1 MIRLFTFLP
10 ATPQGRRLLLTTSC
24 FVLGGAL
31 TPSAFAQDVGRD
43 SWATD
48 TVVISGQ
55 TDTLAAPSASTATRT
70 DTPIEKVP
78 QSIQVLTRTL
88 IEEQDLQSVSE
99 ALVNISGVTPSTT
112 SEIVLQSPIIRGFN
126 TDYLV
131 DGMPAYGL
139 PTGVVDPGTLV
150 NVERLEV
157 AKGPTSTLYGGGRG
171 SPLSGL
177 INFVS
182 KSPENDQHFDVALR
196 AGSFN
201 TLGAQAD
208 LNLPINDA
216 LGFRVTGAY
225 EQADSFIDVVNSE
238 SYSVYPTASLKIG
251 DATKLTIRGQ
261 YSRIEQKEYA
271 GLPASIALA
280 GSSSV
285 DRYTFAG
292 AEDAPPTT
300 IENAMISGQLTHE
313 LSDTLKAEVTARHY
327 EGSFDELS
335 SFPFPAVPVAG
346 TTYGFFTAYLPTDV
360 DQDFASATL
369 LSKFVTGEIGH
380 NLLVGV
386 DLDDTNYTAGLGFA
400 PLGFIDYANTSTN
413 LPFGGVAPLTD
424 RQTDKMS
431 TMAVFAQ
438 DQMSVGD
445 ALDVTA
451 GLRWTKL
458 DVQSNYTS
466 GGFPLVD
473 TDKTHYRVTPRI
485 GATYRFVPGVSAF
498 AGYSEGFQGV
508 VAGFG
513 ITDPKP
519 ETSQSYETG
528 LKFFSPIP
536 GLTGTVAL
544 YQITRQNVRTADPG
558 NPFASIQSGEQRSR
572 GLEADFVYEP
582 STALSVLATYTYTDA
597 EVTKDNTLP
606 VGDRPARV
614 PEHSGRVAV
623 RYRFERGSL
632 SGVEIGGGLTA
643 VSDRELTLPNV
654 TRVDGAVLFDAQA
667 SYDFGVA
674 EVSLSVVNLT
684 DEGSFEPYQYLA
696 ASIVAPT
703 QPRSAFVTLRR
714 SF

>member
-1 MIRLFTFLP
+1 MISLFTSVP
-10 ATPQGRRLLLTTSC
+10 ATLHGQRLLLTASC
-24 FVLGGAL
+24 LVLSGAL
-31 TPSAFAQDVGRD
+31 TPSAFAQDSNRD

-48 TVVISGQ
+48 SVVVSGQ
-55 TDTLAAPSASTATRT
+55 KDSIAAPNASTATRT

-88 IEEQDLQSVSE
+88 IEEQDLQSVSD
-99 ALVNISGVTPSTT
+99 ALVNVSGVTPSSTA
-112 SEIVLQSPIIRGFN
+112 EIVLQSPVIRGFN

-139 PTGVVDPGTLV
+139 PTGIVDPGTLV

-182 KSPENDQHFDVALR
+182 KSPEADQHFDVALR

-208 LNLPINDA
+208 LNLPVNDA

-238 SYSVYPTASLKIG
+238 SYSVYPTASLNIS

-280 GSSSV
+280 GNSGV
-285 DRYTFAG
+285 DRFTFAG

-300 IENAMISGQLTHE
+300 IENTMISGLLTHSF
-313 LSDTLKAEVTARHY
+313 SDTLKAEFTARHY
-327 EGSFDELS
+327 ESTFEELS

-369 LSKFVTGEIGH
+369 QAKFSTGDIGH
-380 NLLVGV
+380 QVLVGADV
-386 DLDDTNYTAGLGFA
+386 DETNYTAGLGFA
-400 PLGFIDYANTSTN
+400 PLGFIDYADASTN
-413 LPFGGVAPLTD
+413 LPFGAVATLTD
-424 RQTDKMS
+424 VQTDAMS
-431 TMAVFAQ
+431 TTAVFAQ
-438 DQMSVGD
+438 DQVSIGD
-445 ALDVTA
+445 ALDITA

-458 DVQSNYTS
+458 DVKSNYTS
-466 GGFPLVD
+466 GGFPFVD

-485 GATYRFVPGVSAF
+485 GATYRFNPGMSAF

-508 VAGFG
+508 VAAFG

-519 ETSQSYETG
+519 ETSQSYEAG
-528 LKFFSPIP
+528 LKLFSPIP

-572 GLEADFVYEP
+572 GFETDIVYEP
-582 STALSVLATYTYTDA
+582 STALSILATYAYTDA

-606 VGDRPARV
+606 VGDRPTRV
-614 PEHSGRVAV
+614 PEHSARVAV
-623 RYRFERGSL
+623 RYRFEGGSL
-632 SGVEIGGGLTA
+632 SGLEIGGGLTA

-654 TRVDGAVLFDAQA
+654 TSVDGSVLFDAQA

-674 EVSLSVVNLT
+674 EISLSVVNLT
-684 DEGSFEPYQYLA
+684 DEDSFEPYQYLA

-703 QPRSAFVTLRR
+703 QPRSAFVTLRK

>member
-1 MIRLFTFLP
+1 MIRLFTTVPHTLHG
-10 ATPQGRRLLLTTSC
+10 QRLLLTASC
-24 FVLGGAL
+24 LVLSGAL
-31 TPSAFAQDVGRD
+31 TPAAFAQDSNRD

-48 TVVISGQ
+48 SVVVSGQ
-55 TDTLAAPSASTATRT
+55 KDSIAAPNASTATRT

-88 IEEQDLQSVSE
+88 IEEQDLQSVSD
-99 ALVNISGVTPSTT
+99 ALVNVSGVTPSSTA
-112 SEIVLQSPIIRGFN
+112 EIVLQSPVIRGFN

-139 PTGVVDPGTLV
+139 PTGIVDPGTLA

-182 KSPENDQHFDVALR
+182 KSPEADQNFDVALR

-208 LNLPINDA
+208 LNLPVNDA

-238 SYSVYPTASLKIG
+238 SYSVYPTASLKIS

-280 GSSSV
+280 GNSGV

-300 IENAMISGQLTHE
+300 IENTMISALLTHRFT
-313 LSDTLKAEVTARHY
+313 DTLKAEVTARHY
-327 EGSFDELS
+327 ESTFEELS

-360 DQDFASATL
+360 DQNFASATL
-369 LSKFVTGEIGH
+369 QTKFSTGDIGH
-380 NLLVGV
+380 QVLFGA
-386 DLDDTNYTAGLGFA
+386 DIDETNYTAGLGFA
-400 PLGFIDYANTSTN
+400 PLGFIDYADASTN
-413 LPFGGVAPLTD
+413 LPFGAVATLTD
-424 RQTDKMS
+424 VQTDAMS
-431 TMAVFAQ
+431 TTAVFAQ
-438 DQMSVGD
+438 DQVSIGD
-445 ALDVTA
+445 ALDITA

-458 DVQSNYTS
+458 DVKSNYTS
-466 GGFPLVD
+466 GGFPFVD

-485 GATYRFVPGVSAF
+485 GATYRFNPGMSAF

-508 VAGFG
+508 VAAFG

-519 ETSQSYETG
+519 ETSQSYEAG
-528 LKFFSPIP
+528 LKLFSPIP

-572 GLEADFVYEP
+572 GFETDIVYEP
-582 STALSVLATYTYTDA
+582 STALSILATYAYTDA

-606 VGDRPARV
+606 VGDRPTRV
-614 PEHSGRVAV
+614 PEHSARVAV
-623 RYRFERGSL
+623 RYRFEGGSL
-632 SGVEIGGGLTA
+632 SGFEIGGGLTA
-643 VSDRELTLPNV
+643 VSDRELTLPNA
-654 TRVDGAVLFDAQA
+654 TSVDGSVLFDAQA
-667 SYDFGVA
+667 SYDLGVA
-674 EVSLSVVNLT
+674 EVSVSVVNLT
-684 DEGSFEPYQYLA
+684 DEDSFEPYQYLA

-703 QPRSAFVTLRR
+703 QPRSAFVTLRK